1 MCTRVTSLF
10 PPHDFHVHERNCG
23 YHIGAR
29 TMWRFWFPR
38 GVSFYKAGVFFLLPL
53 NGKSGPV
60 VEPGRFGVSRT
71 HPLRG
76 SGMGIGVCH

>member
-1 MCTRVTSLF
+1 
-10 PPHDFHVHERNCG
+10 
-23 YHIGAR
+23 
-29 TMWRFWFPR
+29 MWRFWFPR